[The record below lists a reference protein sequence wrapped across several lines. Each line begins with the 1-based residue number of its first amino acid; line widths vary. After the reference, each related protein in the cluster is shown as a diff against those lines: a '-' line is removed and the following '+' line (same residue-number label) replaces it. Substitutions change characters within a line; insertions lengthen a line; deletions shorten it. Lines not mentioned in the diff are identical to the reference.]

1 MTKGCWRKDWCQL
14 LIGSSRLL
22 LMLHRLCQN
31 LKPCVREY
39 YFFRQFFVAIR
50 ASPYVQTRMVFWR
63 STFYDWRERL
73 LAMMQLLILK
83 KFLRQRKHMKTSAP
97 DESTNDAEHHVYSK
111 DVAGVLMFV
120 LVVFF
125 LLMVAFFESPIY
137 G

>member
-1 MTKGCWRKDWCQL
+1 
-14 LIGSSRLL
+14 
-22 LMLHRLCQN
+22 
-31 LKPCVREY
+31 
-39 YFFRQFFVAIR
+39 
-50 ASPYVQTRMVFWR
+50 
-63 STFYDWRERL
+63 
-73 LAMMQLLILK
+73 MMQLLILK